1 MSILFFIG
9 HNSIKPSTFFSYV
22 CRLCKIGEGNIA
34 LEALTGL
41 LSQYSIETLILLIVS
56 LGLAIK
62 FVSELWEYFYNK
74 IKKYFNY
81 QTQKDRQHEEIIEGI
96 GAIKEEIIALKK
108 ENIEL
113 TSKVN
118 SFDDKMNI
126 VNERLQ
132 ESTRSFIID
141 KHHYFCYT
149 VGAIDDLN
157 LQSLERHFLYYKA
170 SGGNSFI
177 DGLMEDIRALP
188 RLNISNQQLVQR

>member
-1 MSILFFIG
+1 M
-9 HNSIKPSTFFSYV
+9 
-22 CRLCKIGEGNIA
+22 
-34 LEALTGL
+34 EALTGL

-132 ESTRSFIID
+132 ENTRSFIID

-188 RLNISNQQLVQR
+188 RLNISNQQLVQRQEGVK